1 MEKAMDKYPS
11 INWFDAIIEPP
22 TSEQIAQLRKHTGL
36 SGDATANL
44 LGLSGRQIISD
55 YEKGIKNGKHFSPT
69 KQTYT
74 LWLLLTGQHPTLEIL
89 PRKSE

>member
-1 MEKAMDKYPS
+1 MDKYPS

-36 SGDATANL
+36 SGTLLKRL

-55 YEKGIKNGKHFSPT
+55 YEKGIKNGKRAAN
-69 KQTYT
+69 QANLYT
-74 LWLLLTGQHPTLEIL
+74 LATTNRATPNT
-89 PRKSE
+89 